1 MRRSLN
7 LMSERARKREQLRR
21 CLRLWSRLLAGVG
34 LLLGIWGFSKW
45 RVCYQEVAR
54 QDSVE
59 SEYEPIRQ
67 LRFESSRLTKQI
79 DTLTSSERIPLALA
93 NQQPLLSLIGLATQ
107 AVAKH
112 DGRVYLRQ
120 IAIER
125 EPLPQ
130 ESARQPALRFD
141 LQGFAFDNNA
151 VTQLAD
157 VLREV
162 GPFAAVEL
170 TTNKP
175 SGAVAEAQQVF
186 SIQCTN

>member
-21 CLRLWSRLLAGVG
+21 CLRLWSRVLAGVV

-45 RVCYQEVAR
+45 RVCYQEVER
-54 QDSVE
+54 QASVE

-67 LRFESSRLTKQI
+67 LRFVSNRLTKQI
-79 DTLTSSERIPLALA
+79 DTLTSAERIPLALA

-107 AVAKH
+107 AVAEH
-112 DGRVYLRQ
+112 DGRVYLGQ
-120 IAIER
+120 IVIER

-130 ESARQPALRFD
+130 ESARQPALRFA
-141 LQGFAFDNNA
+141 LEGFAIDGNA
-151 VTQLAD
+151 VTQLAA
-157 VLREV
+157 VLRDV

-170 TTNKP
+170 TTNQQ
-175 SGAVAEAQQVF
+175 SGAAAQAQQVF